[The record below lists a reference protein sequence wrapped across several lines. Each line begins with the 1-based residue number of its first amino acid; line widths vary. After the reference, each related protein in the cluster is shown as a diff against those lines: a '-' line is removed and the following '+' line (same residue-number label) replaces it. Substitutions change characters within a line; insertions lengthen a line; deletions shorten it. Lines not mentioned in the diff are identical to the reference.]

1 MPGTRS
7 NAFPVHAVVSSFNAG
22 AVTAALTLTEYVCLF
37 PGRIGAIKANA
48 QTAGVGAGNGVLDVL
63 LNGTS
68 IWTTAGNRPTLLG
81 TATGE
86 FANTAPDSRAVQP
99 GDRLLLQSATIPATT
114 GHARLMFSVAIEGS

>member
-68 IWTTAGNRPTLLG
+68 VWTTATNRPTLLG
-81 TATGE
+81 TSTGE
-86 FANTAPDSRAVQP
+86 FANTAPDTRAFVP
-99 GDRLLLQSATIPATT
+99 GDRLTLSVATIPATT
-114 GHARLMFSVAIEGS
+114 GQARVMLDVALELA